1 MQKFSPPNILAC
13 LLVIC
18 LATPPLRAADAA
30 AALQVPTASAQ
41 TASLPVASA
50 PPTAEVQ
57 SLLLRAVSVTY
68 DLERSLLFYRD
79 ILNQEIVEDATLS
92 TERAQTWL
100 DITPQA
106 QVRFVVLRGR
116 GEYPGGPIAG
126 GRIAFIGIREPNRK
140 AAAAAHPNRRGAQ
153 GDMIL
158 PHRVK
163 GLDSIYAKLQAGGF
177 EILFAP
183 RVTPT
188 GLSRNMMVF
197 DPNGHIVELFEMK

>member
-1 MQKFSPPNILAC
+1 MQKFSRPDILAC

-18 LATPPLRAADAA
+18 LAVPPLHAADAA
-30 AALQVPTASAQ
+30 AALQVPTASA
-41 TASLPVASA
+41 
-50 PPTAEVQ
+50 PPAAADVQ

-79 ILNQEIVEDATLS
+79 ILNQEVVEDATLS

-140 AAAAAHPNRRGAQ
+140 AAAAQPNRRGSQ

-163 GLDSIYAKLQAGGF
+163 GLDSIYAKLQTAGF